1 MKKSS
6 IIILSIISISFILAF
21 YFYGL
26 MPDQLASHWN
36 AQGEVDGYMSK
47 FLGLFL
53 LPLVSL
59 VLFLLFLFVPRID
72 PFRENI
78 KTFRK
83 YYDLV
88 WLFLFVFLFYIFT
101 LTVIWNLGYQFNF
114 ILSFT
119 PAMAGL
125 WFLLGYILPKL
136 RRNWFIGIRTPWTL
150 SSEEVWNRTHQVGGQ
165 LFKLSGLFALIG
177 LAFPGSASFLII
189 LPVLFSALYVTVY
202 SYLTYGRIIQNG
214 KKE

>member
-6 IIILSIISISFILAF
+6 IAILSIILISFILGF
-21 YFYGL
+21 YFYRL

-36 AQGEVDGYMSK
+36 SRGEVDDYLPK
-47 FLGLFL
+47 FWGLFL

-59 VLFLLFLFVPRID
+59 ALFLLFLFVPRID
-72 PFRENI
+72 PFKENI
-78 KTFRK
+78 KIFRK

-88 WLFLFVFLFYIFT
+88 WVCLFVFLFYIFA

-125 WFLLGYILPKL
+125 WFLLGYILPRLK
-136 RRNWFIGIRTPWTL
+136 RNWFIGIRTPWTL
-150 SSEEVWNRTHQVGGQ
+150 SSEEVWDRTHQVGGR
-165 LFKLSGLFALIG
+165 LFKLSGLIALIG
-177 LAFPGSASFLII
+177 LAFPNLASSFVL

-202 SYLTYGRIIQNG
+202 SYLAYRKIVQDKNKG
-214 KKE
+214 